1 MSYRAAVALGSNLG
15 DRLTTMQS
23 AVSSLRHI
31 GTVERISSLYETDP
45 VGGPP
50 QDPYLNAVVVL
61 VTDMNPLGLLH
72 EMLEIE
78 ARAGRERRERW
89 GPRTLDLDLI
99 VVTGEDGSPV
109 MTEEPSLI
117 LPHPRAGRRR
127 FVLEPL
133 AEVWPQAPLGSHT
146 ARTALESVSDQGV
159 VKVADHW
166 EAPPPTWASPAL
178 LAGQLGLLAVFAVV
192 TWLTAGDADLVL
204 MITGGGTAL
213 LGLGLGGWAVSSLG
227 PAFTPFPEPLPGA
240 ALVEDGPYRWI
251 RHPMYSSVVLTMVGL
266 AVALASLPGLGVAGL
281 TIVFFWFK
289 ARYEER
295 RLRLVVPGY
304 SSYAAR
310 VRGRLLPR

>member
-1 MSYRAAVALGSNLG
+1 MTYRAAVSLGSNLG
-15 DRLTTMQS
+15 DRLATMQT
-23 AVSSLRHI
+23 ALASLHRI
-31 GTVERISSLYETDP
+31 GTVERISPLYETAP

-61 VTDMNPLGLLH
+61 VTNLNPVQLLH

-78 ARAGRERRERW
+78 ARAGREREQRW

-109 MTEEPSLI
+109 TAQGPSLI
-117 LPHPRAGRRR
+117 LPHPRADRRR

-133 AEVWPQAPLGSHT
+133 AEVWPQAPLGSET
-146 ARTALESVSDQGV
+146 AGTALESVSDQAV
-159 VKVADHW
+159 VEVADDW
-166 EAPPPTWASPAL
+166 EEAAPSWASPAL
-178 LAGQLGLLAVFAVV
+178 LAAQLGLFAVFAAV
-192 TWLTAGDADLVL
+192 TWVTRGDVGVVLVVVGAVIVL
-204 MITGGGTAL
+204 VGL
-213 LGLGLGGWAVSSLG
+213 SLGAWAVSSLG

-240 ALVEDGPYRWI
+240 TLVEDGPYRRM
-251 RHPMYSSVVLTMVGL
+251 RHPIYSAVLLTMFGL
-266 AVALASLPGLGVAGL
+266 AVALASPGGLAVAGL
-281 TIVFFWFK
+281 TTMFFWFK
-289 ARYEER
+289 AGYEER